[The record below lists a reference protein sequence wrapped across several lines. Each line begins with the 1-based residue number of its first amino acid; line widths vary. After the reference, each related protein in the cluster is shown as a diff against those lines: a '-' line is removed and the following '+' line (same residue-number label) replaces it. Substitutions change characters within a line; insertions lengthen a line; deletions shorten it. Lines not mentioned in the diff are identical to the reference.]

1 MNGETMV
8 LFWLALLAAAG
19 MGIYLQLKNYSL
31 PVHAD
36 SGEFIYQGV
45 LEREG
50 ERFKIREIKHSW
62 REVLTA
68 YRHWSLN
75 DFFRGVPAI
84 QNKML
89 VYQIMTWYFRGGQFK
104 AKDFRL
110 LFGLYHGCTILML
123 GVLGELGGG
132 LYAGLATAWLYAFF
146 SASPFVDAS
155 QIHAEHYATLPL
167 AGAAACLLLGLQT
180 GGWPWLVMAGG
191 LLAMVTLLIKLT
203 YGAEFFFLGI
213 FVLGASGPYGLG
225 YYLLGAAIF
234 LVLLVIIYG
243 LRGQGKH
250 LYWWLLQT
258 GLWIKEYLAKSQVLR
273 QEVIGPKG
281 GKENTIPPLWSQIR
295 HQEKYRVLFRQVTPL
310 FLGAGLFVINLISG
324 DMTVA
329 KGLVCF
335 WGTAAVIAV
344 IYQNK
349 YYLAHTVPLLGP
361 ITLITGMMIQ
371 INLASPLTTF
381 KFISILIMCLSF
393 FYSWPAWRPYLSCS
407 GPLEYHC
414 QVYKTLGNLNTL
426 RALAVEPIALYLQ
439 GKTDQGER
447 ILQWGGSHQ
456 ELYALAGRRAAL
468 DALESHLLLS
478 PEINDAYLGLDWR
491 LQFVAEVAAMRPSY
505 IADLDGSLNIET
517 LNRATGLHFDVDR
530 VFYQMFP
537 VYRLAGNSGPRHPLA
552 DPAVLTGPSIKRVVH
567 GDTLSLKEFNDLMG
581 RWFNQDRGAEADI
594 FTQEGVSRL
603 LQDWQT
609 LNDSGCWRRSF
620 PWSWGRYTG

>member
-1 MNGETMV
+1 MNGEPT
-8 LFWLALLAAAG
+8 LFWLGILAAAG
-19 MGIYLQLKNYSL
+19 MGIYWQLKNYSL

-89 VYQIMTWYFRGGQFK
+89 VYQIMTWYFRGGRFK

-110 LFGLYHGCTILML
+110 LFGWYHGCTILML

-155 QIHAEHYATLPL
+155 QIHAEHYAALPV
-167 AGAAACLLLGLQT
+167 AGACACLLIGVQT
-180 GGWPWLVMAGG
+180 GGWPWLVTAGFW
-191 LLAMVTLLIKLT
+191 LALVSLLIKVT
-203 YGAEFFFLGI
+203 YGAEFFFLGV
-213 FVLGASGPYGLG
+213 FVLLASGPYGLG

-234 LVLLVIIYG
+234 LVLLAIIYG

-273 QEVIGPKG
+273 QEVTEPEG
-281 GKENTIPPLWSQIR
+281 GTQHTISPLWSRIR

-310 FLGAGLFVINLISG
+310 FLGAGLFAINLISG

-335 WGTAAVIAV
+335 WGAAALMAVIL
-344 IYQNK
+344 QNK
-349 YYLAHTVPLLGP
+349 YYLAHIVPLLGP
-361 ITLITGMMIQ
+361 ATLITGMMLQ
-371 INLASPLTTF
+371 INLMPPITTY
-381 KFISILIMCLSF
+381 KIVAIVIMLLSF
-393 FYSWPAWRPYLSCS
+393 FYSWPAWRPYLSGA
-407 GPLEYHC
+407 GPLAYHC
-414 QVYKTLGNLNTL
+414 QLYKTLGNLNTL

-468 DALESHLLLS
+468 DALENHLLLS
-478 PEINDAYLGLDWR
+478 PEINDAYLGPDWR
-491 LQFVAEVAAMRPSY
+491 LKLVEEVAAMKPSY
-505 IADLDGSLNIET
+505 IADLEGSLNIT
-517 LNRATGLHFDVDR
+517 ALNRATGLRFELDQ

-537 VYRLAGNSGPRHPLA
+537 VYRLAGNSGSRQALA
-552 DPAVLTGPSIKRVVH
+552 DPAALTSPTLERVVH
-567 GDTLSLKEFNDLMG
+567 GGALPLKEFNDLMG
-581 RWFNQDRGAEADI
+581 RWFNQDRIAEADI
-594 FTQEGVSRL
+594 LTQDGVSRL

-609 LNDSGCWRRSF
+609 LNTSGYWRRSF
-620 PWSWGRYTG
+620 PWSWGRSTG